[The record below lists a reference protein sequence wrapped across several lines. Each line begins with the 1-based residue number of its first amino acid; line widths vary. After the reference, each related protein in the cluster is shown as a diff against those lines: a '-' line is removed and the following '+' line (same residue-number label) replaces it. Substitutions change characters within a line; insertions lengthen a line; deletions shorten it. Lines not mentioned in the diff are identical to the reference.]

1 MKQYIGCDG
10 HKQYSV
16 FVAVD
21 ELGRASPAQRVQHER
36 SEFQDYLRG
45 LPPGSPIALETCGQW
60 YWMVDAM
67 EQAGHHPIL
76 VHARKAKLLMGLV
89 NKTDKL
95 DAKGLAT
102 LLRNGTVPAVW
113 IPPGALRDQRELPR
127 LRMTFVRVR
136 TALKNRIH
144 AAFAKYG
151 LTFPEVSDLFG
162 TRGRHALEQ
171 RLPQLPPET
180 QRAVR
185 DELALLD
192 PVQDQI
198 DALEE
203 RIRDVVRATPMMEQL
218 QTLPGVGPLLAIV
231 IALELGTID
240 RFPTAEHFASYSGT
254 VPRVVESGGHRRYS
268 GAVRQDVNHYLK
280 WAFVEAANSIVSHQ
294 APWAER
300 HVVQLYQRLHRR
312 KGHAKAIVAVARHL
326 AEATFW
332 MLKKGQPYHEPA
344 WQRRPVS
351 RG

>member
-21 ELGRASPAQRVQHER
+21 ELGRVSPAQRVRHER
-36 SEFQDYLRG
+36 NEFRDYVRE
-45 LPPGSPIALETCGQW
+45 LPPGSPIALETSGHW
-60 YWMVDAM
+60 YWMVEAM
-67 EQAGHHPIL
+67 EQAGHHPVL

-95 DAKGLAT
+95 DARGLAT

-136 TALKNRIH
+136 TALKNRTH

-151 LTFPEVSDLFG
+151 IAFPEVSDLFG
-162 TRGRHALEQ
+162 TRGRQLLEQ

-180 QRAVR
+180 QCAVR

-192 PVQDQI
+192 PLQDQI
-198 DALEE
+198 DALEV
-203 RIRDVVRATPMMEQL
+203 RIQQVVRETPLMEQL
-218 QTLPGVGPLLAIV
+218 QTLPGVGPILAIV
-231 IALELGTID
+231 IAWELGTIE
-240 RFPTAEHFASYSGT
+240 RFPNAEHFASYSGT
-254 VPRVVESGGHRRYS
+254 VPRVVESGGHRRYC

-280 WAFVEAANSIVSHQ
+280 WAFVEAANCIVLNQ
-294 APWAER
+294 ARWEER

-332 MLKKGQPYHEPA
+332 MLKRQEPYREPA
-344 WQRRPVS
+344 WTRRPVS

>member
-1 MKQYIGCDG
+1 MTQYIGCDG

-21 ELGRASPAQRVQHER
+21 ELGRASPPQRVKHEHR
-36 SEFQDYLRG
+36 EFQGYLQG
-45 LPPGSPIALETCGQW
+45 LPPGSPIALETSGHW
-60 YWMVDAM
+60 YWMVEAM
-67 EQAGHHPIL
+67 EQAGHQPIL

-102 LLRNGTVPAVW
+102 LLRNGTCPAVW
-113 IPPGALRDQRELPR
+113 IAPGALRDQRELPR
-127 LRMTFVRVR
+127 LRMTFVRFR

-151 LTFPEVSDLFG
+151 MAFPEVSDVFG
-162 TRGRHALEQ
+162 AKGRQLLEQ
-171 RLPQLPPET
+171 RIPQLPAET

-185 DELALLD
+185 EELALLD
-192 PVQDQI
+192 PLQEQI
-198 DALEE
+198 AGLEA
-203 RIRDVVRATPMMEQL
+203 RIQEVVKSTPLMQQL
-218 QTLPGVGPLLAIV
+218 QTLPGVGAILAIV
-231 IALELGTID
+231 IALELGTIE
-240 RFPTAEHFASYSGT
+240 RFPNAEHFASYSGT

-294 APWAER
+294 AHWEER

-332 MLKKGQPYHEPA
+332 MLKRQEPYREPA
-344 WQRRPVS
+344 WTRRPVS
-351 RG
+351 KG

>member
-10 HKQYSV
+10 HKQFSV
-16 FVAVD
+16 FVAMD
-21 ELGRASPAQRVQHER
+21 ETGQASPPLRVEHQRT
-36 SEFQDYLRG
+36 EFQDFLQG
-45 LPPGSPIALETCGQW
+45 LPPGSPIALETSGHW

-67 EQAGHHPIL
+67 EQAGHQPIL

-151 LTFPEVSDLFG
+151 ISLSGVSDVFG
-162 TRGRHALEQ
+162 PKGRQLLEQ
-171 RLPQLPPET
+171 RVPQLPAET

-185 DELALLD
+185 EELTLLD
-192 PVQDQI
+192 PLQDQI
-198 DALEE
+198 DHLEA
-203 RIRDVVRATPMMEQL
+203 RIREVVRQTPMMERL
-218 QTLPGVGPLLAIV
+218 QSLPGVGPILAIV
-231 IALELGTID
+231 IALELGTVE
-240 RFPTAEHFASYSGT
+240 RFPNAEHFASYSGT
-254 VPRVVESGGHRRYS
+254 VPRVQESGGHRRYG
-268 GAVRQDVNHYLK
+268 GAVRNDVNRYLK
-280 WAFVEAANSIVSHQ
+280 WAFIEAANCVVLNQ
-294 APWAER
+294 AHWEER
-300 HVVQLYQRLHRR
+300 HVVQLYQRLHRH
-312 KGHAKAIVAVARHL
+312 KGHAKAVVAVARHL
-326 AEATFW
+326 AEATYW
-332 MLKKGQPYHEPA
+332 MLKKGEPYREPVRT
-344 WQRRPVS
+344 RRLP